1 MSGASPH
8 TPALAAG
15 VAGGPRR
22 SLILAGGGMRVA
34 YQAGV
39 LVALERAGLGFAHAD
54 GTSGGTMNLAML
66 LSGLTPAEMC
76 ERWRTLDLHAF
87 ASLWPLRVLLRG
99 PPYPALGS
107 SEGIRSRVY
116 PHLGV
121 DAAKIRVADG
131 IAGTFNLCDYQRKL
145 CVAVPHDQI
154 DLDRLVAG
162 VSLPVLSPGVQVDGH
177 TYLDAVWI
185 KDANVEEAVRR
196 GADELWLVWAIGNHG
211 VYRNGA
217 FQQYVHMIEMSAN
230 GALFKELAAVSAI
243 NETREP
249 PIRLHVIRP
258 RVPLPLDPDFF
269 LGRVDA
275 ATLIAMGH
283 RDACE
288 YLAAVT
294 PDGVPL
300 GPDATRMEDP
310 RPGVGF
316 RETLA
321 DEAAGPLRVSLSW
334 EIDDLDR
341 FARTGEGTV
350 VGDVSHPSIGDKV
363 LATGGSFVRSRG
375 RWRAELR
382 LPGGKVVLDRD
393 ERKWGHAD
401 ARLIDPSGDEVAA
414 GRLRSTGRPPW
425 TTLHARGVG
434 SMAEGA
440 RAVTRFLGLLLW
452 PGAGAP
458 RRFEVG

>member
-1 MSGASPH
+1 MSVAARH

-15 VAGGPRR
+15 AAGGPKR

-39 LVALERAGLGFAHAD
+39 LEALQRAGLRFAHAD
-54 GTSGGTMNLAML
+54 GTSGGTMNLAMM

-76 ERWRTLDLHAF
+76 ERWRTLDVRAF
-87 ASLWPLRVLLRG
+87 ASLWPLGVLLRG

-116 PHLGV
+116 PHLGI
-121 DAAKIRVADG
+121 DDEKIRAADG

-154 DLDRLVAG
+154 DLDLLVAG
-162 VSLPVLSPGVQVDGH
+162 VSLPVLSPGVQLDGH

-230 GALFKELAAVSAI
+230 GALFKELAAVGAI

-283 RDACE
+283 RDACT
-288 YLAAVT
+288 YLAAIS
-294 PDGVPL
+294 PDGVTL

-321 DEAAGPLRVSLSW
+321 GEAPGRLLVSLAW

-350 VGDVSHPSIGDKV
+350 VGDVSHPSIGEKV
-363 LATGGSFVRSRG
+363 LATGGSFVRNG
-375 RWRAELR
+375 ARWHAELR

-393 ERKWGHAD
+393 QRRWGQVD
-401 ARLIDPSGDEVAA
+401 ARLLDPSGTEVAA
-414 GRLRSTGRPPW
+414 DRLLATGRPAW
-425 TTLHARGVG
+425 ATLHARGVG

-440 RAVTRFLGLLLW
+440 RAVTRFLRLVLW
-452 PGAGAP
+452 PAAGA
-458 RRFEVG
+458 RRRSEVD